1 MSYAT
6 PLTILAQIQRWDGH
20 MMGGWGWMWIVG
32 LLSLLLLVALVVGIV
47 WAITHGGRPNQPARP
62 HQRSAGDPQ
71 RALRPRR
78 DLHRGVPGTF
88 RRTALIP

>member
-6 PLTILAQIQRWDGH
+6 PLTILAQTQRWDGH

-47 WAITHGGRPNQPARP
+47 WAITRGGRPNQPDPTARP
-62 HQRSAGDPQ
+62 REILNERYARGEISTEEYRERLD
-71 RALRPRR
+71 ALR
-78 DLHRGVPGTF
+78 
-88 RRTALIP
+88 